1 MTALLAS
8 LKHQLIV
15 SVQARPGNPLAQP
28 QYLAVMA
35 QAAELGGAAGLRANA
50 PENIAAMRQVSRL
63 PIIGLYKHDEPGW
76 EIITPTLESAQQLVA
91 AGADIVAL
99 SCAFYQRPNL
109 EALAQMIKTL
119 ERDLK
124 VPVMADVSTL
134 EEGLWAERAGVSLVG
149 STLAGYTPATRGGSH
164 EPDLALVHQLASQLS
179 VPVIAEG
186 RIATPQ
192 QAAAALDAGA
202 FAVVVGTA
210 ITNPMAITQGFVA
223 GLEGHGR

>member
-1 MTALLAS
+1 MTALLES

-63 PIIGLYKHDEPGW
+63 PIIGLYKHDQPGW
-76 EIITPTLESAQQLVA
+76 EIITPTLEAAQQLVA

-99 SCAFYQRPNL
+99 SCAFYQRPDL
-109 EALAQMIKTL
+109 GALAQMINTL
-119 ERDLK
+119 EREMK
-124 VPVMADVSTL
+124 VPVMADVSTV
-134 EEGLWAERAGVSLVG
+134 EEGLWAEQVGVSLVG
-149 STLAGYTPATRGGSH
+149 STLAGYTPATRGSSH
-164 EPDLALVHQLASQLS
+164 EPDLALVHQLASRLS
-179 VPVIAEG
+179 VPIVAEG